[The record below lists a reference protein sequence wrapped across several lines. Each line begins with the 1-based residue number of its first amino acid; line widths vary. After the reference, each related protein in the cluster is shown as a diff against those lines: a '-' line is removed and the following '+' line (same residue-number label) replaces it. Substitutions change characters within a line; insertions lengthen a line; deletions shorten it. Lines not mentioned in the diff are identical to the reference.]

1 MNKIIK
7 NALILMAIT
16 LVAGLLLG
24 TVYGITKEPIAQA
37 EAKAEQEA
45 YLAVF
50 PGAEEFV
57 EPEQKDELLAAAADA
72 LTAAGY
78 DSTADTIENFY
89 LVNNGGQIAG
99 VVINLTSHEG
109 YGGDINFSMGIDLEG
124 TVKGVEILSISE
136 TAGLGMHATEDSF
149 KGQFRDKAVDQFV
162 VTKTGAV
169 AENEIDAISGA
180 TFTSKAMT
188 HGVNAGICFYQSL
201 VEGGVLN
208 E

>member
-149 KGQFRDKAVDQFV
+149 KGQFRDKAVGQFV
-162 VTKTGAV
+162 VTKTGAA

-188 HGVNAGICFYQSL
+188 NGVNAGICFYQSL

>member
-162 VTKTGAV
+162 VTKTGAA

-188 HGVNAGICFYQSL
+188 NGVNAGICFYQSL

>member
-162 VTKTGAV
+162 VTKTGAT

-188 HGVNAGICFYQSL
+188 NGVNAGICFYQSL

>member
-149 KGQFRDKAVDQFV
+149 KDQFRDKAVDQFV
-162 VTKTGAV
+162 VTKTGAT

-188 HGVNAGICFYQSL
+188 NGVNAGICFYQSL

>member
-57 EPEQKDELLAAAADA
+57 EPEQKD
-72 LTAAGY
+72 
-78 DSTADTIENFY
+78 
-89 LVNNGGQIAG
+89 
-99 VVINLTSHEG
+99 
-109 YGGDINFSMGIDLEG
+109 
-124 TVKGVEILSISE
+124 
-136 TAGLGMHATEDSF
+136 
-149 KGQFRDKAVDQFV
+149 
-162 VTKTGAV
+162 
-169 AENEIDAISGA
+169 
-180 TFTSKAMT
+180 
-188 HGVNAGICFYQSL
+188 
-201 VEGGVLN
+201 
-208 E
+208 

>member
-16 LVAGLLLG
+16 LVAGLLRG

-162 VTKTGAV
+162 VTKTGAA

-188 HGVNAGICFYQSL
+188 NGVNAGICFYQSL

>member
-57 EPEQKDELLAAAADA
+57 EPEQKDELLAAAADT

-162 VTKTGAV
+162 VTKTGAA

-188 HGVNAGICFYQSL
+188 NGVNAGICFYQSL

>member
-78 DSTADTIENFY
+78 DGTADTIENFY

-162 VTKTGAV
+162 VTKTGAA
-169 AENEIDAISGA
+169 AENEIDAMSGA

-188 HGVNAGICFYQSL
+188 NGVNAGICFYQSL

>member
-78 DSTADTIENFY
+78 DSTADTIVNFY

-162 VTKTGAV
+162 VTKTGAA

-188 HGVNAGICFYQSL
+188 NGVNAGICFYQSL

>member
-149 KGQFRDKAVDQFV
+149 KDQFRDKAVDQFV
-162 VTKTGAV
+162 VTKTGAA

-188 HGVNAGICFYQSL
+188 NGVNAGICFYQSL

>member
-24 TVYGITKEPIAQA
+24 TVYGITKELIAQA

-78 DSTADTIENFY
+78 NSTADTIENFY

-162 VTKTGAV
+162 VTKTGAA

-188 HGVNAGICFYQSL
+188 NGVNAGICFYQSL

>member
-57 EPEQKDELLAAAADA
+57 EPEQKDELLSAAADA

-162 VTKTGAV
+162 VTKTGAA

-188 HGVNAGICFYQSL
+188 NGVNAGICFYQSL

>member
-78 DSTADTIENFY
+78 DGTADTIENFY

-162 VTKTGAV
+162 VTKTGAA

-188 HGVNAGICFYQSL
+188 NGVNAGICFYQSL

>member
-57 EPEQKDELLAAAADA
+57 ESEQKDELLAAAADA

-162 VTKTGAV
+162 VTKTGAA

-188 HGVNAGICFYQSL
+188 NGVNAGICFYQSL

>member
-99 VVINLTSHEG
+99 VVINLTSREG

-149 KGQFRDKAVDQFV
+149 KDQFRDKAVDQFV
-162 VTKTGAV
+162 VTKTGAT

-188 HGVNAGICFYQSL
+188 NGVNAGICFYQSL